1 MQNLL
6 DEILK
11 KNSKIHGVDPELI
24 KKILEMEQ
32 EFFSTDS
39 KVKLSRQNNLA
50 SLLKDNLKE

>member
-6 DEILK
+6 EKILE
-11 KNSKIHGVDPELI
+11 KNSKIHDVDPELI

-39 KVKLSRQNNLA
+39 KVKLSRQNNLV
-50 SLLKDNLKE
+50 SLLKDN

>member
-6 DEILK
+6 EKILE

-39 KVKLSRQNNLA
+39 KVKLSRQNNLV